1 VSGPHGAATQFPVS
15 PSQRDGSP
23 TEAPEGGRPA
33 WLSIA
38 LVLVAALVL
47 AAVLALAA
55 AHLNDRYLLDHVS
68 GSRMALAKYFNDGT
82 LYPELFDGTLYGGTR
97 WMPLPIILH
106 GVLARLTGD
115 YLVSGKL
122 LSYVAMAAL
131 LVTMFWVMRR
141 MRTPLPLALGLTA
154 VVLATRA
161 GLSAAMDI
169 RLDALPLLLQILTV
183 HIVAR
188 TSRPRAVVGAAA
200 LSALALMSK
209 VSALWAPIAVAV
221 WLLGRDRRR
230 LVWFAG
236 AYVGFAGAALL
247 IFIAFS
253 DGRIME
259 NIFALSASGIT
270 GPRSI
275 IVAPWRLVDL
285 FVSHAPAA
293 WALVPFVGFVTWR
306 ALKERA
312 ASIYLIS
319 LVCALGILIIALAD
333 IGTGW
338 NQLLDV
344 IVLSA
349 LVVGEL
355 AGRPS
360 RGAAVSLEPPGG
372 TVSRLLAFSVLWV
385 VASGAAVTIVP
396 DVQQAVARP
405 DAYGKA
411 PLVGLATPRSTILSE
426 DPYIPL
432 SLGQTPVVLDPFM
445 LLRIGSQDPQARAS
459 LVERIEAQEFDLVVL
474 VVPLKPLDQEWWVE
488 YHFGPDIVRAIAGSY
503 ALAGRVE
510 GYYLYT
516 PVPEQGSR

>member
-1 VSGPHGAATQFPVS
+1 VSGPHAAATQFPAS
-15 PSQRDGSP
+15 PSQGDGP
-23 TEAPEGGRPA
+23 LTQAPEGRSQA

-38 LVLVAALVL
+38 LVLVAGLAL
-47 AAVLALAA
+47 AAGVILAA

-82 LYPELFDGTLYGGTR
+82 LYPELFNGAFYGGTR
-97 WMPLPIILH
+97 WMPVPIILH

-131 LVTMFWVMRR
+131 LLTMFWVMRR
-141 MRTPLPLALGLTA
+141 LGTPFPLALGLTA
-154 VVLATRA
+154 VVLATRT
-161 GLSAAMDI
+161 GLSGAMDI
-169 RLDALPLLLQILTV
+169 RLDALPLLLQIMAV
-183 HIVAR
+183 HIVSR

-209 VSALWAPIAVAV
+209 VSALWAPIAVVV

-230 LVWFAG
+230 LLWFTT
-236 AYVGFAGAALL
+236 AYVGFAGVALL
-247 IFIAFS
+247 IFIAIS
-253 DGRIME
+253 DGRIVE
-259 NIFALSASGIT
+259 NIFGLSASGIT
-270 GPRSI
+270 GPRSLF
-275 IVAPWRLVDL
+275 VAPWRLVDV

-293 WALVPFVGFVTWR
+293 WALLPFIGFVTWR

-312 ASIYLIS
+312 ASIYLTS
-319 LVCALGILIIALAD
+319 LVCALGILIVVLAD

-360 RGAAVSLEPPGG
+360 PGAGVSHEPPGG
-372 TVSRLLAFSVLWV
+372 TVSLLLALTVLWV
-385 VASGAAVTIVP
+385 VASGAAVTLVP
-396 DVQQAVARP
+396 DVQEAVARP
-405 DAYGKA
+405 DSYGKA
-411 PLVGLATPRSTILSE
+411 PLDGVVTPRSTILSE

-445 LLRIGSQDPQARAS
+445 LLRIGSQDPAARAS
-459 LVERIEAQEFDLVVL
+459 LVERIEARQFDLVVL

-503 ALAGRVE
+503 ASAGRVE